1 MKKLLYVALAAMML
15 ISCDPNAPKIPSKDN
30 KAIDNLS
37 KNVLSLLGE
46 KKKAAVSTLE
56 DLGFEELETES
67 PLPARLGLPAQ
78 KTDGYTILSFC
89 YGNFDAYEEA
99 MEEDD
104 MEILSDYLNEK
115 KEILLIVNLEINE
128 SNKVDAL
135 VVITLAPSEVKNI
148 HNLYGKFSKNVF
160 LSLGDGKEWAGMLV
174 EADDFDDEDAV
185 EEFSSAKKRDKFDE
199 AFAALECPFVSE
211 SGSDELDDDATRV
224 YGSYWYGDASVID
237 KELDG
242 IAYGV
247 FQAALET
254 AVTPEP

>member
-15 ISCDPNAPKIPSKDN
+15 ISCDPNAPKLPSKDN
-30 KAIDNLS
+30 KTIDNLS

-46 KKKAAVSTLE
+46 KKKVATSTLE
-56 DLGFEELETES
+56 DLGFEKITLIGL
-67 PLPARLGLPAQ
+67 LPQRLGLPAQ
-78 KTDGYTILSFC
+78 TEADDPIVYF
-89 YGNFDAYEEA
+89 YGNVDAYEEA
-99 MEEDD
+99 MEDEDP
-104 MEILSDYLNEK
+104 EALVDYLIEK
-115 KEILLIVNLEINE
+115 KEIMIMVQLGLDDDGKVSNLNV
-128 SNKVDAL
+128 S
-135 VVITLAPSEVKNI
+135 TLAPAEVKNI
-148 HNLYGKFSKNVF
+148 HNLYAKFSKNVF
-160 LSLGDGKEWAGMLV
+160 LSLGDGKEWSGMLV

-247 FQAALET
+247 FMASLQIPVA
-254 AVTPEP
+254 PEP